1 MYFSTKV
8 WSSKTSSSWS
18 RGHQHGCWGF
28 LEKSGGMQWNV
39 IWMLT
44 DPTARISHEDS
55 LLQVSM
61 NMSSAMSL
69 PSRFNNGLLFSLSLM
84 MLSRRTE
91 KKEFLLSS
99 SWILP
104 RLSHSSLDAVMRW
117 NYETLAS
124 AILRV
129 CLHTAHTDVLASC
142 HLILIGQ
149 LQRQKYSTSRLT
161 EIRWEIRCGKGEM
174 RGGQI
179 RWGKKRW
186 GVDGVMI

>member
-1 MYFSTKV
+1 MVTRAPTWLLGILREIGRYAV
-8 WSSKTSSSWS
+8 ERDLNVNRPHCQDLSWRQPPS
-18 RGHQHGCWGF
+18 QHEHE
-28 LEKSGGMQWNV
+28 L
-39 IWMLT
+39 
-44 DPTARISHEDS
+44 SH
-55 LLQVSM
+55 VS
-61 NMSSAMSL
+61 AVTC
-69 PSRFNNGLLFSLSLM
+69 FNNGLLFSLSLM

-91 KKEFLLSS
+91 KKKEFLLSS

-129 CLHTAHTDVLASC
+129 CLHTAHTDVLVSC

>member
-55 LLQVSM
+55 LQVSV
-61 NMSSAMSL
+61 NASSAMSL
-69 PSRFNNGLLFSLSLM
+69 PSHVLITDSYSRSLWWCCPDGPK
-84 MLSRRTE
+84 E
-91 KKEFLLSS
+91 EFLLSS

-129 CLHTAHTDVLASC
+129 CLHTAHTDVLVSC

-149 LQRQKYSTSRLT
+149 LQRQKYSTLRLT